1 MSFSDVPYPCS
12 GVLIIRRVQQ
22 PDTEPDSHSG
32 CIEEFLGREILAHPI
47 VQGSILSPAE
57 KTKLDT
63 PFSLTELDKAA
74 KEANVKSAPGP
85 DGLSTKFILKFWHY
99 LRTPLFKYAL
109 CCFEKGHLY
118 GSFKTACVR
127 LIPKKGD

>member
-1 MSFSDVPYPCS
+1 MNGSPIPNENDRAAFITRFYAN
-12 GVLIIRRVQQ
+12 LYKK
-22 PDTEPDSHSG
+22 PDPAPDSHSG

-85 DGLSTKFILKFWHY
+85 DGLSTKFILKF
-99 LRTPLFKYAL
+99 
-109 CCFEKGHLY
+109 C
-118 GSFKTACVR
+118 
-127 LIPKKGD
+127 